1 MRRSRR
7 WHTETK
13 GPRGLALSVRE
24 LDVPA
29 DYSKTSGCC
38 SSSMLTTENDGGR
51 VVDEK
56 HTLVRV
62 HVGQNLV
69 TSRERRDAHPGRTS
83 IGVGT
88 CLRLNLE
95 PRRLLHHRRR
105 LPAWDAPSVSGT
117 LVNRLDRLRD
127 YRHAQW
133 SRRSS
138 PSPSAR
144 RSARRSVTRYMAYV
158 PADQLLDCRCGGQI
172 ARDPDHRIQIHSG
185 SMDPVG

>member
-1 MRRSRR
+1 M
-7 WHTETK
+7 
-13 GPRGLALSVRE
+13 
-24 LDVPA
+24 
-29 DYSKTSGCC
+29 
-38 SSSMLTTENDGGR
+38 
-51 VVDEK
+51 VDEK

-62 HVGQNLV
+62 HAGRHLA
-69 TSRERRDAHPGRTS
+69 TSRERRDAHPDRTS

-105 LPAWDAPSVSGT
+105 LPACSLLSGT
-117 LVNRLDRLRD
+117 LVNRLDRRRD

-144 RSARRSVTRYMAYV
+144 RSARRSVTRYLAYV
-158 PADQLLDCRCGGQI
+158 PADQLLDC
-172 ARDPDHRIQIHSG
+172 
-185 SMDPVG
+185 

>member
-1 MRRSRR
+1 
-7 WHTETK
+7 
-13 GPRGLALSVRE
+13 
-24 LDVPA
+24 
-29 DYSKTSGCC
+29 
-38 SSSMLTTENDGGR
+38 MLTTENDGGR

-138 PSPSAR
+138 PSPSAS
-144 RSARRSVTRYMAYV
+144 RSARRSVTRYLAYV
-158 PADQLLDCRCGGQI
+158 PADQLLDCRLPEIRITGS
-172 ARDPDHRIQIHSG
+172 RSTLDPSILLADYSWLLIFFAFSILRFPLYG
-185 SMDPVG
+185 STYIILCCRQVF